1 MLLLTV
7 RQKKK
12 AREIVLLNLNIPMIF
27 CFLFFSSKR
36 REGDY
41 AEPVLGNAIFLT
53 GTKGARCDDLL
64 LQNCCHFIVTRAKV
78 IPGRGKLEE
87 IKWRRDPVQIVIWKV
102 YRVLERWLPACRASL
117 RCLLQRWPGIFTVHS
132 CNCTRK
138 ISSPSAPRDISL
150 QTLLCKCKFIRPS
163 EIFKRDI

>member
-1 MLLLTV
+1 MYDTFNGEA
-7 RQKKK
+7 KKK
-12 AREIVLLNLNIPMIF
+12 GKRDRFIKF
-27 CFLFFSSKR
+27 KYSSDFLFSFFFLSSKR

-87 IKWRRDPVQIVIWKV
+87 IKWRRDPVQIVI
-102 YRVLERWLPACRASL
+102 
-117 RCLLQRWPGIFTVHS
+117 
-132 CNCTRK
+132 
-138 ISSPSAPRDISL
+138 
-150 QTLLCKCKFIRPS
+150 
-163 EIFKRDI
+163 

>member
-1 MLLLTV
+1 MVLLTGG
-7 RQKKK
+7 QKKGK
-12 AREIVLLNLNIPMIF
+12 RDRFIKF
-27 CFLFFSSKR
+27 KYSSDFLFSFFFLSSKR

-102 YRVLERWLPACRASL
+102 YRLLERWLPACRASL

-138 ISSPSAPRDISL
+138 ILSL
-150 QTLLCKCKFIRPS
+150 RPS
-163 EIFKRDI
+163 RYFVTNSSV

>member
-1 MLLLTV
+1 MVLLTGEEKT
-7 RQKKK
+7 KKDK
-12 AREIVLLNLNIPMIF
+12 RDRFIKF
-27 CFLFFSSKR
+27 KYSRDFLFSFFFFSPSSKR

-78 IPGRGKLEE
+78 IPGRGKLEK

-102 YRVLERWLPACRASL
+102 YRLLERWLPACRASL

-138 ISSPSAPRDISL
+138 ILFSFPHPSRYFVTNSSV
-150 QTLLCKCKFIRPS
+150 
-163 EIFKRDI
+163 